1 MQNKGLHDSAL
12 MGLLKI
18 FFGQNPEKDEQKGDA
33 FFNNAVWGMAKIEYE
48 KALGKLVKTAPDYD
62 ESEARLQDKLRQA
75 KEALA
80 IEHRQT
86 GENLMEQEYYDDAR
100 ELFQLA
106 IELTQDPEL
115 ISTIENRMLEMQRL
129 AARDIQTAVSNPQ
142 VNDEA
147 VSHEQKDEYF
157 VALCGTLPKEV
168 RALYFSYGES
178 FKSGYLALNRG
189 EFDLAADYL
198 SRALKENPSPDS
210 FIPLELATAYMN
222 LEKFDEARQL
232 LEKFLQY
239 HPDALPGYQL
249 LCEVFWAIRSLDQA
263 EALLAACPD
272 ELKNS
277 LAYYLL
283 LGETMFQAGNYSK
296 ATSLYQDFMK
306 AYGWNE
312 PVARALARTF
322 ETVGDFEKARDIY
335 ANIMDQCRSCHT
347 RIDPFIKQKFADISF
362 DLGQYSSAI
371 LEMYLSLAQED
382 PENTPFYYQ
391 RIRRIYSSLGN
402 EGEARRFK
410 LLAQHAQSR
419 KQNNQ

>member
-1 MQNKGLHDSAL
+1 MQNKGLNDSAL

-18 FFGQNPEKDEQKGDA
+18 LFGQNPEKDEQKGDA

-48 KALGKLVKTAPDYD
+48 KALGKLVKTSPGYD

-80 IEHRQT
+80 LEHRQT

-106 IELTQDPEL
+106 IELTQDLEL
-115 ISTIENRMLEMQRL
+115 ISTIENRMLEMKRL
-129 AARDIQTAVSNPQ
+129 TARDIQTDVPDPQ

-147 VSHEQKDEYF
+147 VSHKQKDEYF
-157 VALCGTLPKEV
+157 MALCGTLPKEV
-168 RALYFSYGES
+168 QALYFSYGES

-198 SRALKENPSPDS
+198 SLALKENPSPDS

-239 HPDALPGYQL
+239 HPDALAGYQL
-249 LCEVFWAIRSLDQA
+249 LCEVFWAIRSFDQA

-283 LGETMFQAGNYSK
+283 LGETMFQAGNYSE

-306 AYGWNE
+306 EYGWNE

-362 DLGQYSSAI
+362 DLGQHSSAI

-391 RIRRIYSSLGN
+391 RVSRIYSSLGN
-402 EGEARRFK
+402 EEEAHRFQ
-410 LLAQHAQSR
+410 LFAQHAQSR
-419 KQNNQ
+419 K

>member
-1 MQNKGLHDSAL
+1 
-12 MGLLKI
+12 
-18 FFGQNPEKDEQKGDA
+18 
-33 FFNNAVWGMAKIEYE
+33 
-48 KALGKLVKTAPDYD
+48 
-62 ESEARLQDKLRQA
+62 
-75 KEALA
+75 
-80 IEHRQT
+80 
-86 GENLMEQEYYDDAR
+86 
-100 ELFQLA
+100 
-106 IELTQDPEL
+106 
-115 ISTIENRMLEMQRL
+115 
-129 AARDIQTAVSNPQ
+129 
-142 VNDEA
+142 
-147 VSHEQKDEYF
+147 
-157 VALCGTLPKEV
+157 
-168 RALYFSYGES
+168 
-178 FKSGYLALNRG
+178 
-189 EFDLAADYL
+189 
-198 SRALKENPSPDS
+198 
-210 FIPLELATAYMN
+210 MN

-249 LCEVFWAIRSLDQA
+249 LCEVFWAIRSFAQA

-272 ELKNS
+272 ELKDS

-306 AYGWNE
+306 KYGWNE

-391 RIRRIYSSLGN
+391 RVSRIYSSLGN
-402 EGEARRFK
+402 EEEARRFQ
-410 LLAQHAQSR
+410 LFAQHAQNR
-419 KQNNQ
+419 K